1 VIKVFKTGRHSHRTP
16 LSYPALWPL
25 FEGKIELVDRPSL
38 ADIYVF
44 AHVLDI
50 QDAPFEV
57 IEDWRARKRPV
68 VLLSEEP
75 FWDTIW
81 GGRPLDPVIYV
92 ETDWGPLPVHQ
103 INHCTSDIY
112 KFQHIP
118 YYLLTNHRF
127 ANAYRHRFARN
138 AARTVQDWQ
147 EDFARRPVDVAFMFE
162 RRAERHHW
170 VEWPQADLTGLCS
183 WRTDLAEACTTGVVE
198 RLGQSWQG
206 GQSRFELTTDWHMDK
221 LTRLDGRTRLMGAL
235 ENTHHPDY
243 ISEKFFD
250 ALACRAVPIYWASP
264 GHRIHE
270 LGLPERSWV
279 NLWGM
284 TPEEGAA
291 RIADVLRSSETAV
304 TMPSAMATLK
314 QLFTPAE
321 AWQSSRDHVGT
332 GVMHALQ
339 HVCDFPLLTL

>member
-1 VIKVFKTGRHSHRTP
+1 MIKVFKTGRHSHRTP

-103 INHCTSDIY
+103 LNHCTSDIY

-138 AARTVQDWQ
+138 AARTVRDWQ

-170 VEWPQADLTGLCS
+170 VEWPEADLTGLCS

-221 LTRLDGRTRLMGAL
+221 LTRLDGRTRLMGAF

-243 ISEKFFD
+243 ITEKFFD
-250 ALACRAVPIYWASP
+250 AFACGAVPIYWASP
-264 GHRIHE
+264 GHRIHK
-270 LGLPERSWV
+270 LGLPEGSWV

-291 RIADVLRSSETAV
+291 RIASAKIDVVTHRRALRILNGNLGNLAHWQSDRDRLAV
-304 TMPSAMATLK
+304 TVPIAL
-314 QLFTPAE
+314 
-321 AWQSSRDHVGT
+321 SRT
-332 GVMHALQ
+332 ML
-339 HVCDFPLLTL
+339 

>member
-1 VIKVFKTGRHSHRTP
+1 
-16 LSYPALWPL
+16 
-25 FEGKIELVDRPSL
+25 
-38 ADIYVF
+38 
-44 AHVLDI
+44 
-50 QDAPFEV
+50 
-57 IEDWRARKRPV
+57 
-68 VLLSEEP
+68 
-75 FWDTIW
+75 
-81 GGRPLDPVIYV
+81 
-92 ETDWGPLPVHQ
+92 
-103 INHCTSDIY
+103 
-112 KFQHIP
+112 
-118 YYLLTNHRF
+118 
-127 ANAYRHRFARN
+127 
-138 AARTVQDWQ
+138 
-147 EDFARRPVDVAFMFE
+147 MFE

-170 VEWPQADLTGLCS
+170 VEWPEADLTGLCS
-183 WRTDLAEACTTGVVE
+183 WRTDLAEACTIGVVE

-250 ALACRAVPIYWASP
+250 AFACGAVPIYWASP

-284 TPEEGAA
+284 TPDEGAA
-291 RIADVLRSSETAV
+291 RIADALRGSETAV
-304 TMPSAMATLK
+304 TMPSAIATLK

>member
-1 VIKVFKTGRHSHRTP
+1 MIRVFKTGPHSHRTP

-25 FEGKIELVDRPSL
+25 FEGQIELVDRPSL

-68 VLLSEEP
+68 ILLSEEP

-81 GGRPLDPVIYV
+81 GGRPLDPVSYV
-92 ETDWGPLPVHQ
+92 ETNWGPLPVQ
-103 INHCTSDIY
+103 QLNHCTSDIY
-112 KFQHIP
+112 KFEHIP

-127 ANAYRHRFARN
+127 ANAYRYRFARN
-138 AARTVQDWQ
+138 AARTVQDWR
-147 EDFARRPVDVAFMFE
+147 EDFARRRVDVAFMFE

-170 VEWPQADLTGLCS
+170 VEWPEADLTGLCS
-183 WRTDLAEACTTGVVE
+183 WRTDLAEACTSGVVE

-206 GQSRFELTTDWHMDK
+206 GPSRFELTTDWHMDK
-221 LTRLDGRTRLMGAL
+221 LVRLDDRARLMGAL

-243 ISEKFFD
+243 ITEKFFD
-250 ALACRAVPIYWASP
+250 AFACGSVPIYWASP
-264 GHRIHE
+264 GHRLHE
-270 LGLPERSWV
+270 LGLPEESWV

-284 TPEEGAA
+284 SPEEGAGQ
-291 RIADVLRSSETAV
+291 IAEVLQTKTLSAA
-304 TMPSAMATLK
+304 MPSALARLER
-314 QLFTPAE
+314 LFAQTD
-321 AWQSSRDHVGT
+321 AWISSRDHTRTAVLR
-332 GVMHALQ
+332 ALQ
-339 HVCDFPLLTL
+339 KVCDSP

>member
-1 VIKVFKTGRHSHRTP
+1 MIKVFKTGRHSHRTP

-38 ADIYVF
+38 ADIYVL

-170 VEWPQADLTGLCS
+170 VEWPEADLTGLCS
-183 WRTDLAEACTTGVVE
+183 WRTDLAEACTIGVVE

-250 ALACRAVPIYWASP
+250 AFACGAVPIYWASP

-270 LGLPERSWV
+270 LGLPEGSWV

-284 TPEEGAA
+284 TPDEGAV
-291 RIADVLRSSETAV
+291 RIADALRSSETAV

-321 AWQSSRDHVGT
+321 AWQSSRDHVET
-332 GVMHALQ
+332 GVMHTLQ